1 MNKKLEGL
9 RLRKLSIICV
19 LVLTI
24 FAITI
29 SSFDVEAAEN
39 NKNVSKN
46 AGSLVIVGGALDS
59 DNEAVY
65 MKYLTL
71 AQQYKGKSLKDVKI
85 AIIPAASAEPI
96 GSANAYKEDFIQYGV
111 PAENVYTAPIAVI
124 DDPSTKDVDEST
136 WKNNGNSAEIAKKIE
151 EVDAIWFVG
160 GDQLRHVKTLVTPDG
175 KDTVVL
181 NAIRKIYEN
190 GAVLG
195 GSSAGA
201 AIMSNPMIA
210 NGTSVSALTEGVHL
224 LKNFDQEVDNDQLFL
239 TTGFGFF
246 PHGIVDQHFLQ
257 RGRFGRLL
265 VATQYNKTRYG
276 FGIDENSAMVYY
288 GADDSIEVVGES
300 GLLIVDLQE
309 AKTPKSKRFAMNN
322 VTMHYLE
329 KGDRFNV
336 TAGTFELNKKHET
349 TKGIEYY
356 SKNPMATDIFGAQK
370 LKKVLTE
377 DLIDNEAKKAEA
389 IWFDMED
396 DKKGI
401 GFKFTFRKTNK
412 TEGFWGRIDKVGSYA
427 ALNVQMDVEPITIK
441 IQLDK

>member
-1 MNKKLEGL
+1 M
-9 RLRKLSIICV
+9 RKLSIIFV
-19 LVLTI
+19 VVLTI
-24 FAITI
+24 FALTV
-29 SSFDVEAAEN
+29 SSFDVEAIEN
-39 NKNVSKN
+39 SNNASKI
-46 AGSLVIVGGALDS
+46 AGSLVIVGGALDT

-65 MKYLTL
+65 KKYLTL
-71 AQQYKGKSLKDVKI
+71 AQQYQGKSLKDIKI
-85 AIIPAASAEPI
+85 AIIPAGSAEPI
-96 GSANAYKEDFIQYGV
+96 GSANAYKDDFIQYGV
-111 PAENVYTAPIAVI
+111 SEANVYTAPIAVI
-124 DDPSTKDVDEST
+124 DDPSTKEVDEST
-136 WKNNGNSAEIAKKIE
+136 WKDNGNSTEIAKNIE
-151 EVDAIWFVG
+151 EADAIWFVG
-160 GDQLRHVKTLVTPDG
+160 GDQLRHVKTLVTQDG

-181 NAIRKIYEN
+181 QAIRKIYEN

-224 LKNFDQEVDNDQLFL
+224 LENFDQDIDNDQLFL

-276 FGIDENSAMVYY
+276 FGIDENSALVYY

-300 GLLIVDLQE
+300 GLLIVDLKE
-309 AKTPKSKRFAMNN
+309 ATTPKGKRFAMNN

-356 SKNPMATDIFGAQK
+356 SKNPMATDIFGAK
-370 LKKVLTE
+370 VLKKVLTE

-396 DKKGI
+396 EKKGI
-401 GFKFTFRKTNK
+401 GFKFTFRKTDK

-441 IQLDK
+441 IQIDK

>member
-1 MNKKLEGL
+1 M
-9 RLRKLSIICV
+9 RKLSIICV
-19 LVLTI
+19 LVLTV
-24 FAITI
+24 FALTI
-29 SSFDVEAAEN
+29 SSFNVEAAEN
-39 NKNVSKN
+39 NKNVTKN

-65 MKYLTL
+65 KKYLTL
-71 AQQYKGKSLKDVKI
+71 AQQYKGKSLDDIEI
-85 AIIPAASAEPI
+85 AIIPASSAEPI
-96 GSANAYKEDFIQYGV
+96 GSANAYKEDFIHYGV
-111 PAENVYTAPIAVI
+111 SAANIYTAPIAVI

-136 WKNNGNSAEIAKKIE
+136 WKDNGNSPEIAKKIE
-151 EVDAIWFVG
+151 EADAIWFVG
-160 GDQLRHVKTLVTPDG
+160 GDQLRHVKTLMTSDG
-175 KDTVVL
+175 EDTVVL
-181 NAIRKIYEN
+181 QAIRKIYEN

-224 LKNFDQEVDNDQLFL
+224 LKHSDQEVDNDQLYL

-246 PHGIVDQHFLQ
+246 PHGIVDQHFLE

-276 FGIDENSAMVYY
+276 FGIDENSAMVYH

-309 AKTPKSKRFAMNN
+309 ATKPKGKRFAMNN

-336 TAGTFELNKKHET
+336 SAGTFELNKMHET

-356 SKNPMATDIFGAQK
+356 SKNPMATDIFGAQV

-377 DLIDNEAKKAEA
+377 DLIDNEAQKAEA

-427 ALNVQMDVEPITIK
+427 ALNVKMDVEPITIK
-441 IQLDK
+441 IQIDK

>member
-1 MNKKLEGL
+1 M
-9 RLRKLSIICV
+9 RKLSIICV

>member
-1 MNKKLEGL
+1 LNKKLEGL
-9 RLRKLSIICV
+9 RLRKLSIIFV
-19 LVLTI
+19 LVLTM
-24 FAITI
+24 FAITV
-29 SSFDVEAAEN
+29 SSFDVKATEIN
-39 NKNVSKN
+39 NNVSKN
-46 AGSLVIVGGALDS
+46 AGSLVIVGGALDT

-65 MKYLTL
+65 KKYLTL
-71 AQQYKGKSLKDVKI
+71 AQQYKGKSLQDIKI
-85 AIIPAASAEPI
+85 AIIPASSAEPI
-96 GSANAYKEDFIQYGV
+96 GSANAYKDDFIQYGV
-111 PAENVYTAPIAVI
+111 TAANVYTAPIAVI
-124 DDPSTKDVDEST
+124 DDPSTKEVDEST
-136 WKNNGNSAEIAKKIE
+136 WKNNGNSTEIAQNIE

-160 GDQLRHVKTLVTPDG
+160 GDQLRHVRTLVTPDG

-181 NAIRKIYEN
+181 KAIRKIYEK

-201 AIMSNPMIA
+201 AIMGNPMIA

-224 LKNFDQEVDNDQLFL
+224 LKDFEQEIDNDQLFL

-265 VATQYNKTRYG
+265 VATQYTKTRYG
-276 FGIDENSAMVYY
+276 FGIDENSAMVYH

-300 GLLIVDLQE
+300 GLLIVDLQG
-309 AKTPKSKRFAMNN
+309 ATTPKGKRFAMNN

-336 TAGTFELNKKHET
+336 IAGTFDLNKKHET

-356 SKNPMATDIFGAQK
+356 SKNPMATDIFGAQV

-377 DLIDNEAKKAEA
+377 DLIDNEAQKAEA

-427 ALNVQMDVEPITIK
+427 ALHVQMDVEPITIK
-441 IQLDK
+441 IQIDK